1 MRKGSGTFF
10 VYGRFAVAEC
20 NEAMKAP
27 VGLSSDRTVLRSK
40 MEGPRPDKFCGESTQ
55 SSKRAKAGYHHSGGA
70 LPFALH
76 PPILC
81 VSGQSL
87 RTCVHGRYART
98 QEKGKVLA
106 YRGVLSAG
114 GMVYSAQQIGIWRY
128 TMIIKIVTI
137 SLMAVFYICYF
148 AKLISQKKQGIKTDQ
163 LGKGKEGFVKFIEV
177 ALKIITYLLPVIQI
191 ISIVFYSG
199 TAHIVLQFTGVVITM
214 FGVLAFIVSVT
225 QMKENWR
232 AGVQKEEKTNLV
244 TTGIYSISRNP
255 AFLGFDLMYIGILFS
270 FFNWFLCF
278 ATGFAVVFFHLQIVN
293 VEEDF
298 LIEAFGNEY
307 LQYKSK
313 VCRYLGRKR

>member
-1 MRKGSGTFF
+1 M
-10 VYGRFAVAEC
+10 
-20 NEAMKAP
+20 
-27 VGLSSDRTVLRSK
+27 
-40 MEGPRPDKFCGESTQ
+40 
-55 SSKRAKAGYHHSGGA
+55 
-70 LPFALH
+70 
-76 PPILC
+76 
-81 VSGQSL
+81 
-87 RTCVHGRYART
+87 
-98 QEKGKVLA
+98 
-106 YRGVLSAG
+106 
-114 GMVYSAQQIGIWRY
+114 
-128 TMIIKIVTI
+128 
-137 SLMAVFYICYF
+137 
-148 AKLISQKKQGIKTDQ
+148 
-163 LGKGKEGFVKFIEV
+163 

-232 AGVQKEEKTNLV
+232 AGVQKEEKTSLV

-270 FFNWFLCF
+270 FFNWFLCLYHRFCSGILSF
-278 ATGFAVVFFHLQIVN
+278 ADSQCRGR
-293 VEEDF
+293 F